1 MKGTAAEPNGQVVF
15 VYFASEL
22 QVVSLYMGQAG
33 LLCMFYVGKY
43 VPGLR

>member
-1 MKGTAAEPNGQVVF
+1 MKGTAAEPNGRVMF

-33 LLCMFYVGKY
+33 LLCMFYVVKY